1 MKHWPELNELE
12 SAIIRV
18 GEFKNLFKL
27 LVAGSEN
34 GVSIQVLQSAIYTM
48 EGMIDDI
55 DSTLYEKFKIV
66 FDAVRNEDKD
76 TETNDEFEEDYDG
89 YNFEDERED
98 YNFPTANDYATYNPV
113 NAYSTIAVPQS
124 EPRDGTVQMNST
136 SEEEEA
142 FRNLESALKTWHKP
156 AV

>member
-1 MKHWPELNELE
+1 MKHWTELNELE
-12 SAIIRV
+12 SEIIRL

-27 LVAGSEN
+27 LVSGSEN
-34 GVSIQVLQSAIYTM
+34 GVNVQVLQSAIYTM

-55 DSTLYEKFKIV
+55 DSTLNDKFETV
-66 FDAVRNEDKD
+66 FNAVKNDGKDAES
-76 TETNDEFEEDYDG
+76 NDEFEEDLEEFDSDDYAG
-89 YNFEDERED
+89 YN
-98 YNFPTANDYATYNPV
+98 TV
-113 NAYSTIAVPQS
+113 NAYSTIAVPQT
-124 EPRDGTVQMNST
+124 EHREGTVQMHST

>member
-1 MKHWPELNELE
+1 MKHWTELHELE
-12 SAIIRV
+12 SEILRL

-27 LVAGSEN
+27 LVSGSEN
-34 GVSIQVLQSAIYTM
+34 GVNVQVLQSAIYTM

-55 DSTLYEKFKIV
+55 DSTLNDKFETV
-66 FDAVRNEDKD
+66 FNAVKNDGKDAES
-76 TETNDEFEEDYDG
+76 NDEFEEDHDG
-89 YNFEDERED
+89 YNFEEERKD
-98 YNFPTANDYATYNPV
+98 YNFPTSNDYTV
-113 NAYSTIAVPQS
+113 NAYSTIAVPQT
-124 EPRDGTVQMNST
+124 EHREGTVQMHST